1 MTDKPVWEISTTLPV
16 RYEITTSPNVF
27 GHDNKDV
34 LKHGNI
40 GPGARR
46 LIVLDANLVNDYR
59 EGIESYFLFHKIDAQ
74 IFVLNC
80 DESTKNLESTLA
92 VVDALDEFHIARRS
106 EPIIAV
112 GGGVLLD
119 VVGFAASI
127 YRRGVPYIRV
137 PTTLIGLVDAS
148 VGAKTGINY
157 KVRRNRLG
165 TYYPPLASYLDKS
178 FLKTLEKKHISS
190 GLGEILKMAVV
201 KDYHLFE
208 LLERYGPELL
218 ASNFDHPVADEVIK
232 RASEGMIEEL
242 EPNLWEKNLKRLVD
256 FGHSFSPIVE
266 MKSIH
271 EGHGP
276 SLEHGEAVTLD
287 VLFSCVISHQRNGLP
302 FDDLLRVFE
311 VTKRMGLPTTHP
323 LFTDTD
329 VLEEAL
335 ADTMK
340 HRDGDQNLPIP
351 IRIGESSFL
360 NTLTSGEIAIAAE
373 SMFSIQKELA

>member
-1 MTDKPVWEISTTLPV
+1 MSRLVWEVSTTLPV

-27 GHDNKDV
+27 SFDNKD
-34 LKHGNI
+34 LLEYGNI

-46 LIVLDANLVNDYR
+46 LVVLDTNLVNDYR
-59 EGIESYFLFHKIDAQ
+59 EGIENYFSFHKINAT

-80 DESTKNLESTLA
+80 DERTKDLASTLE
-92 VVDALDEFHIARRS
+92 VIDALERFHIARRS

-119 VVGFAASI
+119 IVGFAASI

-157 KVRRNRLG
+157 ATRRNRLG
-165 TYYPPLASYLDKS
+165 TYYPPIASYLDKS

-208 LLERYGPELL
+208 LLERHGPELL
-218 ASNFDHPVADEVIK
+218 ASNFDHPAVDEVIE

-242 EPNLWEKNLKRLVD
+242 ESNLWEKNLKRLVD
-256 FGHSFSPIVE
+256 FGHSFSPIIE

-276 SLEHGEAVTLD
+276 PLEHGEAVTLD
-287 VLFSCVISHQRNGLP
+287 VLFSCVISNQRNGLP
-302 FDDLLRVFE
+302 SDELLRIFE

-351 IRIGESSFL
+351 VRIGESSFL
-360 NTLTSGEIAIAAE
+360 NTLTSGEIAVATEI
-373 SMFSIQKELA
+373 MFSIQKELS